1 MTRIRNPERGSAMLV
16 TLIVTSALIA
26 GAAVLA
32 STQMASTRGSS
43 IARNGLQ
50 SLYCAEAGLA
60 MARPWVMA
68 QYQVDQWKSSLTL
81 SASGTASSAWE
92 ENWLSGNGGST
103 TGINTVTTCTNYGT
117 TGGCHDLGTPTPD
130 GAADFFVYIVD
141 NNDDLDQTTDQDQ
154 TVWIVSR
161 CTRNAETV
169 QEVRELVRYSGGG
182 THYNDQA
189 GGASG
194 NGNAVGGAV
203 Q

>member
-1 MTRIRNPERGSAMLV
+1 MTRTRNPERGSAMIV
-16 TLIVTSALIA
+16 TLLVTSALIA

-32 STQMASTRGSS
+32 STQLASTRGSYFE
-43 IARNGLQ
+43 ANGLS

-68 QYQVDQWKSSLTL
+68 RYQVDQWKSSLTL
-81 SASGTASSAWE
+81 SASGTPSAAWE
-92 ENWLSGNGGST
+92 EDWLSGNNGST
-103 TGINTVTTCTNYGT
+103 TGINTVTGCQNSSSAGK
-117 TGGCHDLGTPTPD
+117 CHDVGVPAD
-130 GAADFFVYIVD
+130 GAADFFVYLQD
-141 NNDDLDQTTDQDQ
+141 NNDDTDQTTDQDQ
-154 TVWIVSR
+154 TIWIVSR

-194 NGNAVGGAV
+194 NGNAVGAAV